1 MTLHKRSN
9 TANIT
14 TAFLILALF
23 TVTIVGGV
31 SFLRAREALKDAVFG
46 QLSVAASLKQQEIE
60 RWFEE
65 RERDFLVLI
74 QSPDAQK
81 HFKIILQS
89 KKGSAEYEAAHRQL
103 IYYFSKVAALKPSFK
118 QIALLNRSN
127 RIILST
133 DRQLIDKHIIT
144 TNLTYFEGIESGD
157 AFNPVLYR
165 SPITNKPAITFAAPV
180 RDLRG
185 QRQGVILADLNFEG
199 IAQVVGKRAGL
210 GETGETYLVGSL
222 VNQNTFI
229 SREQLDLP
237 TGPQQLHSQG
247 IDQAMQGKSGA
258 GLYRNY
264 SGVPI
269 LGVYRWLNNQNL
281 ALFAEISQAE
291 AFSPA
296 RQLATSIIFVGLIS
310 TAGFFMGVR
319 WLARQLKIS
328 QEKLEIYSQQ
338 LEKKAQEAETA
349 SRTKSEFLANMS
361 HELRTPLNAILGFTQ
376 IMARDATVTATQLQ
390 QLSIISRSGEHLLD
404 LINDVLSMAKIEAG
418 RTTLSESSFDLYHLL
433 DALQEMLQVKAQ
445 TKGLI
450 LVVERSTHVPHYI
463 QTDEAKLRQVL
474 INLLGNAIKFTDTG
488 RVTLTVQ
495 KASAPTDTVFEAT
508 VDDPSNPPRPTEWID
523 FEVEDTGPG
532 IFEAEL
538 AHLFNPFFQAAKT
551 PKSYQGTGLGLAISQ
566 EFVNLMGGEIT
577 VRQTSP
583 RGSTFG
589 FTIQVTSV
597 VPVTV
602 QPKSPCR
609 RVLHLA
615 PDQPSYRI
623 LIVEDSWE
631 NRRLLVELLTTIGFE
646 IKEAENGQA
655 GLNFWSTW
663 HPHLIWMD
671 MRMPLLDGYEA
682 TRHIRKQEAVQ
693 TKQSPLTQPTKI
705 IALTASVFEEE
716 RAAILAAGCDDLVCK
731 PLQDEIIFEMMANHL
746 GVTYLH
752 EEEPGGAIA
761 TSALTKPTLESDALK
776 NMSRDW
782 IASLHEAALQ
792 VDGDVVLELIAQ
804 IPSSQSVLA
813 EQLRQLTQTY
823 CFDEIM
829 DLTQSY
835 LEN

>member
-1 MTLHKRSN
+1 MTLQKRSN

-81 HFKIILQS
+81 HFKTILQS
-89 KKGSAEYEAAHRQL
+89 KEGSAEYKAAYRQL

-133 DRQLIDKHIIT
+133 DRLLIDKHIIT

-237 TGPQQLHSQG
+237 TGPKQLHSQG
-247 IDQAMQGKSGA
+247 IDQAMQGKSGS

-291 AFSPA
+291 AFAPA
-296 RQLATSIIFVGLIS
+296 RQLAITIIVVGLIS

-319 WLARQLKIS
+319 WLARQLKLS
-328 QEKLEIYSQQ
+328 QEKLETYSQQ
-338 LEKKAQEAETA
+338 LEKKAQEAEMA

-361 HELRTPLNAILGFTQ
+361 HELRTPLNAILGFAQ
-376 IMARDATVTATQLQ
+376 IMARDATVSATQLQ
-390 QLSIISRSGEHLLD
+390 QLSIISRSGGHLLD

-418 RTTLSESSFDLYHLL
+418 RTTLSDSSFDLYHLL

-445 TKGLI
+445 AKGLV
-450 LVVERSTHVPHYI
+450 LVVERSPQVPHYI

-474 INLLGNAIKFTDTG
+474 INLLGNAIKFTDSG

-495 KASAPTDTVFEAT
+495 KAPAPLDPVFEAT
-508 VDDPSNPPRPTEWID
+508 VEAPSNPPRPTEWID

-532 IFEAEL
+532 ISKAEL
-538 AHLFNPFFQAAKT
+538 AHLFDPFFQAAKT
-551 PKSYQGTGLGLAISQ
+551 QKSHQGTGLGLAISQ

-589 FTIQVTSV
+589 FTIQVTPV

-609 RVLHLA
+609 QVLHLA
-615 PDQPSYRI
+615 PDQPNYRI

-631 NRRLLVELLTTIGFE
+631 NRRLLIELLTTVGFE
-646 IKEAENGQA
+646 IQEAENGQA
-655 GLNFWSTW
+655 GLNLWSTW

-671 MRMPLLDGYEA
+671 MRMPLLDGYAA

-693 TKQSPLTQPTKI
+693 TKQGTLTPPTKI

-731 PLQDEIIFEMMANHL
+731 PLQDEIIFEKMANHL
-746 GVTYLH
+746 GVTYLYG
-752 EEEPGGAIA
+752 EGPNGAIA
-761 TSALTKPTLESDALK
+761 THVPKPTLEPDALK
-776 NMSRDW
+776 VMSRDW
-782 IASLHEAALQ
+782 IASLHDAALQ

-804 IPSSQSVLA
+804 LPSSQAGLA
-813 EQLRQLTQTY
+813 EQLQQLTQTY

-829 DLTQSY
+829 DLTQPH
-835 LEN
+835 LKN